1 MIKLSLN
8 RIIALAALALTLG
21 IAAATTAQ
29 TPEPQ
34 PAATDC
40 ATARVAITSANP
52 KAGDELTATVSVVN
66 CSTEKERFVVKFSYT
81 DPCGETTQMGTDSV
95 KLAGGETQDKQ
106 ITFLA
111 PASPAGCAGSFKVN
125 GTIVAAGKELTT
137 ASTAFS
143 VRAQ

>member
-29 TPEPQ
+29 TQQQQ
-34 PAATDC
+34 PSDC
-40 ATARVAITSANP
+40 ATARVNLTSSNP
-52 KAGDELTATVSVVN
+52 KAGDEMTATVSIEN
-66 CSTEKERFVVKFSYT
+66 CSTESERVIVKFSYT
-81 DPCGETTQMGTDSV
+81 DSCGETTQMGKET
-95 KLAGGETQDKQ
+95 LRLEPGQTQDKQ

-111 PASPAGCAGSFKVN
+111 PAAAACEGGFKVT
-125 GTIVAAGKELTT
+125 GTILAGGKELTN
-137 ASTAFS
+137 ASAPFS

>member
-29 TPEPQ
+29 TQQ
-34 PAATDC
+34 PSNC
-40 ATARVAITSANP
+40 ATAHVKLTSSNP
-52 KAGDELTATVSVVN
+52 KAGDELTATVSVEN
-66 CSTEKERFVVKFSYT
+66 CSTEKERVVVKYSYT
-81 DPCGETTQMGTDSV
+81 DSCGETTQMGTDTM
-95 KLAGGETQDKQ
+95 KLEPGQTQDKQ

-111 PASPAGCAGSFKVN
+111 PAAAACEGGFKVT
-125 GTIVAAGKELTT
+125 GTILAGGKELTT
-137 ASTAFS
+137 ASAPFS

>member
-1 MIKLSLN
+1 MFKLSLN

-29 TPEPQ
+29 TQPES
-34 PAATDC
+34 TNC

-52 KAGDELTATVSVVN
+52 KAGDELTATVSVEN
-66 CSTEKERFVVKFSYT
+66 CSTEKERILVKFSYT
-81 DPCGETTQMGTDSV
+81 DPCGETTQMGNVAV
-95 KLAGGETQDKQ
+95 KLAGGETKSEQ

-111 PASPAGCAGSFKVN
+111 PAAPAGCAGSFKVS
-125 GTIVAAGKELTT
+125 GTIIADGKELTS
-137 ASTAFS
+137 AFAPFS